1 MLADLNEA
9 CAQVVVGIPFYT
21 ERDNV
26 VSQLVTLRQARM
38 RSRWRC
44 CRAAGCRALPWRA
57 AVALLR

>member
-1 MLADLNEA
+1 MLADLNDA
-9 CAQVVVGIPFYT
+9 CVQVVVGIPFYT

-38 RSRWRC
+38 RSRSRC
-44 CRAAGCRALPWRA
+44 CCALQLRA